1 VYGKEVF
8 FMDDMKEKKTHS
20 VFMENRERMVVTGV
34 KDVANF
40 NEDTVLLDLNKGGMQ
55 LKGNH
60 LHIQSLDLQ
69 EGKVVVNGF
78 FHSMAY
84 TEKKE
89 KQDKN
94 WLERM
99 LK

>member
-1 VYGKEVF
+1 MARRCF
-8 FMDDMKEKKTHS
+8 FMDDIKGKRSHS
-20 VFMENRERMVVTGV
+20 IYMENRERMVVTGV

-40 NEDTVLLDLNKGGMQ
+40 NEDTVLLDIDQGGMQ

-60 LHIQSLDLQ
+60 LHIQSLDLE

>member
-1 VYGKEVF
+1 ME
-8 FMDDMKEKKTHS
+8 DMKAKKTHS
-20 VFMENRERMVVTGV
+20 IYMENRERMVVTGV

-40 NEDTVLLDLNKGGMQ
+40 NEDNVLLDLDQGGMQ

-60 LHIQSLDLQ
+60 LHIQSLDLE

-78 FHSMAY
+78 FYSVAY

-89 KQDKN
+89 RQDKN

>member
-1 VYGKEVF
+1 MEDIKGK
-8 FMDDMKEKKTHS
+8 KPHS
-20 VFMENRERMVVTGV
+20 MFMENRERMVVTGV

-40 NEDTVLLDLNKGGMQ
+40 NEDTVILDLDQGGMQ
-55 LKGNH
+55 LKGNR
-60 LHIQSLDLQ
+60 LHIQSLDLE
-69 EGKVVVNGF
+69 EGKVVINGF

>member
-1 VYGKEVF
+1 
-8 FMDDMKEKKTHS
+8 MDDIKGKRSHS
-20 VFMENRERMVVTGV
+20 IYMENRERMVVTGV

-40 NEDTVLLDLNKGGMQ
+40 NEDTVLLDIDQGGMQ

-60 LHIQSLDLQ
+60 LHIQSLDLE